1 LIFIYTDT
9 LPDGSDGAL
18 LEDLMAAD
26 RYGLGEMKELVENML
41 KPSLFNWMDLLRAS
55 ELLSLQKLRNN
66 VMNFLRDNFH
76 VLSPEMISR
85 GGFLDDE
92 EEEDSVVGIV
102 VVGSSDEKKK
112 NKPMKLKSTS
122 KTNTTEVVS
131 QWQEEFPGLFEEI
144 LSRRSSCFPAPPSRL
159 LIEEGKLT
167 KESALAQEKRPFPF
181 WALAMAAVCLYFYQA
196 ATQILPIGP
205 LVPVVNMIG
214 LAGLLLY
221 GFRVLYT
228 SSRGK

>member
-76 VLSPEMISR
+76 VLSPEMISK
-85 GGFLDDE
+85 GGFL
-92 EEEDSVVGIV
+92 EEDSVV
-102 VVGSSDEKKK
+102 VGDEKKTI
-112 NKPMKLKSTS
+112 KSKSKS
-122 KTNTTEVVS
+122 KTTTEVVS

-214 LAGLLLY
+214 LTGLLLY